1 MLGQTPPSGHGGK
14 NDEAV
19 KKKGKQI
26 FVPKIGLKGI
36 YKNECPISHYCFNIF
51 NLIFPLLVCR
61 LNRSIFLILW
71 GAFFQNRHNQNV
83 KPVQSSYPS

>member
-26 FVPKIGLKGI
+26 FVPKIACSI
-36 YKNECPISHYCFNIF
+36 HV
-51 NLIFPLLVCR
+51 PLVTF
-61 LNRSIFLILW
+61 S
-71 GAFFQNRHNQNV
+71 GSV
-83 KPVQSSYPS
+83 